1 MMSLLSTIC
10 PWLRA
15 SDKPR
20 RPTSRRGTVL
30 QLESLEGR
38 YAPSS
43 NPATGDLR
51 DFVQQF
57 QQMRVEF
64 QHEIQVEFQQL
75 NAAVQATVQAVRQF
89 EVQLE
94 HQIEIQFEQLEQP
107 QEAFLEILREMQH
120 QQAGHGGADDMQPH
134 H

>member
-1 MMSLLSTIC
+1 MSLLSTIC
-10 PWLRA
+10 SWLRA

-20 RPTSRRGTVL
+20 RPTSPRRTVL

-57 QQMRVEF
+57 QQMQAEF
-64 QHEIQVEFQQL
+64 QREIQVEFQQMNTAFQTTL
-75 NAAVQATVQAVRQF
+75 QAVRQI
-89 EVQLE
+89 EIQLE
-94 HQIEIQFEQLEQP
+94 HQIEIQFEQLEHP
-107 QEAFLEILREMQH
+107 QEVFFEVLKEMQH